1 MCSFSRD
8 KGATMVRTEG
18 LTHIHLLVSD
28 LSRSLAF
35 YQQVFGLEEMFRE
48 GPNLVFL
55 RTPGRRDTITLNQDP
70 DQGKART
77 GDNGGIAHFG
87 FRLADDADL
96 ELAIQEVRAA
106 GGTLVRQGEHSPGEP
121 YAYVTDPDGYVIEL

>member
-1 MCSFSRD
+1 
-8 KGATMVRTEG
+8 MVRTEG
-18 LTHIHLLVSD
+18 LTHIHLRVSD
-28 LSRSLAF
+28 LGRSLAF

-48 GPNLVFL
+48 GRNMVFL
-55 RTPGRRDTITLNQDP
+55 RTPGRRDTITLKEDP
-70 DQGKART
+70 DQDKARV
-77 GDNGGIAHFG
+77 GGSGGIAHFG

-106 GGTLVRQGEHSPGEP
+106 GGALVRQGEHSPGEP

>member
-1 MCSFSRD
+1 
-8 KGATMVRTEG
+8 MVRTEG
-18 LTHIHLLVSD
+18 LTHIHLRVSD

-48 GPNLVFL
+48 GPNMVFL
-55 RTPGRRDTITLNQDP
+55 TTPGGRDTITLNQPP
-70 DQGKART
+70 DQDKASV
-77 GDNGGIAHFG
+77 GDSGGIAHFG

>member
-1 MCSFSRD
+1 
-8 KGATMVRTEG
+8 MVGTEG

-35 YQQVFGLEEMFRE
+35 YQQVFGMEEMFRE
-48 GPNLVFL
+48 GPNMVFL

-70 DQGKART
+70 DQDKARV
-77 GDNGGIAHFG
+77 GDSGGIAHFG
-87 FRLADDADL
+87 FRLAEDADL
-96 ELAIQEVRAA
+96 ELAIQEVRGA
-106 GGTLVRQGEHSPGEP
+106 GGKLVRQGEHSPGEP

>member
-1 MCSFSRD
+1 MI
-8 KGATMVRTEG
+8 RTEG
-18 LTHIHLLVSD
+18 LTHIHLRVSD
-28 LSRSLAF
+28 LDRSLAF
-35 YQQVFGLEEMFRE
+35 YKRVFGLEEMFRE
-48 GPNLVFL
+48 GPNMVFL
-55 RTPGRRDTITLNQDP
+55 RTPGRRDTITLNEDP
-70 DQGKART
+70 DQDKARA
-77 GDNGGIAHFG
+77 GDSGGIAHFG

>member
-1 MCSFSRD
+1 
-8 KGATMVRTEG
+8 MVRTEG
-18 LTHIHLLVSD
+18 LTHIHLRVSD
-28 LSRSLAF
+28 LSRSLTF

-48 GPNLVFL
+48 GPNMVFL

-70 DQGKART
+70 DEDAARV
-77 GDNGGIAHFG
+77 GDSGGIAHFG
-87 FRLADDADL
+87 FRLAADADL

>member
-1 MCSFSRD
+1 
-8 KGATMVRTEG
+8 MVKTEG
-18 LTHIHLLVSD
+18 LTHIHLLVGD

-48 GPNLVFL
+48 GPNMVFL
-55 RTPGRRDTITLNQDP
+55 TTPGRRDTITLNQNP
-70 DQGKART
+70 DQGKGRV
-77 GDNGGIAHFG
+77 GDSGGIAHFG
-87 FRLADDADL
+87 FRLTDDADL

-106 GGTLVRQGEHSPGEP
+106 GGTLVSQGEHSPGEP

>member
-1 MCSFSRD
+1 MI
-8 KGATMVRTEG
+8 RTEG
-18 LTHIHLLVSD
+18 LTHIHLRVSD
-28 LSRSLAF
+28 LDRSLAF
-35 YQQVFGLEEMFRE
+35 YQRVFGLEEMFRE

-55 RTPGRRDTITLNQDP
+55 RTPGRRDTITLNEDP
-70 DQGKART
+70 DQDKARV
-77 GDNGGIAHFG
+77 GDSGGIAHFG

-106 GGTLVRQGEHSPGEP
+106 GGTLVRRGEHSPGEP

>member
-1 MCSFSRD
+1 
-8 KGATMVRTEG
+8 MVRTEG

-48 GPNLVFL
+48 GPNMVFL
-55 RTPGRRDTITLNQDP
+55 STPGRSDTITLNQDP
-70 DQGKART
+70 DQGKGRV
-77 GDNGGIAHFG
+77 GDSGGIAHFG

-96 ELAIQEVRAA
+96 EVAIEEVRAA
-106 GGTLVRQGEHSPGEP
+106 GGRLVSRGEHSPGEP

>member
-1 MCSFSRD
+1 
-8 KGATMVRTEG
+8 MVRTEG

-28 LSRSLAF
+28 LGRSLAF

-48 GPNLVFL
+48 GPNMVFL

-70 DQGKART
+70 DQDKARV
-77 GDNGGIAHFG
+77 GDSGGITHFG
-87 FRLADDADL
+87 FRLAEDADL
-96 ELAIQEVRAA
+96 ELAIQEVRGA
-106 GGTLVRQGEHSPGEP
+106 GGKLVRQGEHSPGEP